1 MGVDGVLSQ
10 RALLAAQLLTYR
22 FVKSQV
28 RHDYIYLIGLLHQGC
43 DMVDLLTHFISY
55 MESERQLSP
64 HTVRAYSS
72 DIRQLQLFLGE
83 HGDLPELLDGAEK
96 KFWSRVTEKHLL
108 AFIRSR
114 MAVDGAASV
123 GRKVAA
129 LKAFFLYLNNR
140 HGFLENPAALLR
152 APRNQR
158 HLPLYLE
165 EEEVDQ
171 LLDVGF
177 VEDELKLRD
186 RAILELMYACGLRV
200 SEVVGLDVSNLRF
213 ADAVVRVMGKG
224 RKERLV
230 PLGRVAA
237 KALTAYLEK
246 RQQAQAQAGD
256 ALFLNARNGRLSA
269 RSVSTLVKKYGLVA
283 GLQKPL
289 TPHALRHSFATHLLQ
304 NGADLRVIQELL
316 GHSSLST
323 TQRYTHVDVKR
334 LLEVYDKAH
343 PLAVGDER

>member
-1 MGVDGVLSQ
+1 M
-10 RALLAAQLLTYR
+10 A
-22 FVKSQV
+22 
-28 RHDYIYLIGLLHQGC
+28 
-43 DMVDLLTHFISY
+43 DLVSHFIRDL
-55 MESERQLSP
+55 EVERQLSP

-72 DIRQLQLFLGE
+72 DIGQLQVFLTEQCG
-83 HGDLPELLDGAEK
+83 LSLIAENNDEP
-96 KFWSRVTEKHLL
+96 WSLVNDHHLL
-108 AFIRSR
+108 KFMRAR

-129 LKAFFLYLNNR
+129 IKTFFAYLNNR
-140 HGFLENPAALLR
+140 HGFLGNPAALLR

-158 HLPLYLE
+158 HLPVYLE

-171 LLDVGF
+171 LLDIGGP
-177 VEDELKLRD
+177 EDDELKLRD

-200 SEVVGLDVSNLRF
+200 SEVVGLDVGNLHF

-237 KALTAYLEK
+237 KVLEKYLEK
-246 RQQAQAQAGD
+246 RQKADAGAGD
-256 ALFLNARNGRLSA
+256 AFFLNARGGRLSA
-269 RSVSTLVKKYGLVA
+269 RSISTLVKKYGLVT

-289 TPHALRHSFATHLLQ
+289 TPHAMRHSFATHLLQ

-343 PLAVGDER
+343 PLASGEER

>member
-1 MGVDGVLSQ
+1 MTN
-10 RALLAAQLLTYR
+10 LLTQ
-22 FVKSQV
+22 F
-28 RHDYIYLIGLLHQGC
+28 IAYL
-43 DMVDLLTHFISY
+43 
-55 MESERQLSP
+55 EAERQLSP

-72 DIRQLQLFLGE
+72 DIGQLQLFLGE
-83 HGDLPELLDGAEK
+83 QCGLPSSIDEIEK
-96 KFWSRVTEKHLL
+96 PWSQVNERHLL
-108 AFIRSR
+108 KFMRSR

-129 LKAFFLYLNNR
+129 IKTFFTYLNNR
-140 HGFLENPAALLR
+140 HGFLGNPAALLK

-158 HLPLYLE
+158 HLPVYLE

-171 LLDVGF
+171 LLDLGP
-177 VEDELKLRD
+177 VEDVLKLRD
-186 RAILELMYACGLRV
+186 CAILELMYACGLRV
-200 SEVVGLDVSNLRF
+200 SEVVALDLRNLNF
-213 ADAVVRVMGKG
+213 ADAVVRIMGKG

-230 PLGRVAA
+230 PLGKVAA
-237 KALTAYLEK
+237 RVLKTYLEK
-246 RQQAQAQAGD
+246 RPQTGAGAGD

-343 PLAVGDER
+343 PLAADEERAK

>member
-1 MGVDGVLSQ
+1 VN
-10 RALLAAQLLTYR
+10 LLT
-22 FVKSQV
+22 Q
-28 RHDYIYLIGLLHQGC
+28 
-43 DMVDLLTHFISY
+43 FISY

-64 HTVRAYSS
+64 HTIRAYSS
-72 DIRQLQLFLGE
+72 DIGQLQIFLVE
-83 HGDLPELLDGAEK
+83 HCNLPDFLDKEEK
-96 KFWSRVTEKHLL
+96 NNSWSQVTEKHLL
-108 AFIRSR
+108 KFMRSR

-129 LKAFFLYLNNR
+129 IKTFFLYLNNR
-140 HGFLENPAALLR
+140 HGFLGNPAALLR

-177 VEDELKLRD
+177 VDDELKLRD
-186 RAILELMYACGLRV
+186 IAILELMYACGLRV
-200 SEVVGLDVSNLRF
+200 SEVVGLDIGNLKF
-213 ADAVVRVMGKG
+213 TDAVVRVMGKG

-230 PLGRVAA
+230 PLGQAAA
-237 KALTAYLEK
+237 KALKTYLEK
-246 RQQAQAQAGD
+246 RPKAKAGD

-343 PLAVGDER
+343 PLATGEER

>member
-1 MGVDGVLSQ
+1 M
-10 RALLAAQLLTYR
+10 A
-22 FVKSQV
+22 
-28 RHDYIYLIGLLHQGC
+28 
-43 DMVDLLTHFISY
+43 DLVSHFIRY
-55 MESERQLSP
+55 LEVERQLSP

-72 DIRQLQLFLGE
+72 DIGQLQVFLVELCGLSLIGE
-83 HGDLPELLDGAEK
+83 NDGEP
-96 KFWSRVTEKHLL
+96 WSQVNDHHLL
-108 AFIRSR
+108 KFMRAR

-129 LKAFFLYLNNR
+129 IKTFFAYLNNR
-140 HGFLENPAALLR
+140 HGFLGNPAALLR

-158 HLPLYLE
+158 HLPVYLE

-171 LLDVGF
+171 LLDIGGP
-177 VEDELKLRD
+177 EDDELKLRD

-200 SEVVGLDVSNLRF
+200 SEVVGLDVGNLRF

-237 KALTAYLEK
+237 KVLEKYLEK
-246 RQQAQAQAGD
+246 RQKADAGAGD
-256 ALFLNARNGRLSA
+256 AFFLNARGGRLSA
-269 RSVSTLVKKYGLVA
+269 RSVSTLVKKYGLVT

-289 TPHALRHSFATHLLQ
+289 TPHAMRHSFATHLLQ

-343 PLAVGDER
+343 PLAAGEER

>member
-1 MGVDGVLSQ
+1 M
-10 RALLAAQLLTYR
+10 
-22 FVKSQV
+22 
-28 RHDYIYLIGLLHQGC
+28 I
-43 DMVDLLTHFISY
+43 DLVSHFIRY
-55 MESERQLSP
+55 LEVERQLSP
-64 HTVRAYSS
+64 HTVRAYVS
-72 DIRQLQLFLGE
+72 DIGQLKVFLAEQCG
-83 HGDLPELLDGAEK
+83 LPSSLAEQEEP
-96 KFWSRVTEKHLL
+96 WSQVKERHLL
-108 AFIRSR
+108 KFMRAR

-129 LKAFFLYLNNR
+129 IKTFFAYLNHR
-140 HGFLENPAALLR
+140 HGFSGNPAALLR

-158 HLPLYLE
+158 HLPVYLE

-171 LLDVGF
+171 LLDIGSAD
-177 VEDELKLRD
+177 DELQLRD

-200 SEVVGLDVSNLRF
+200 SEVVGLDISNLRF

-230 PLGRVAA
+230 PLGRIAA
-237 KALTAYLEK
+237 KALENYLEK
-246 RQQAQAQAGD
+246 RQKAGAGAGD
-256 ALFLNARNGRLSA
+256 ALFLNARGGRLSTRA
-269 RSVSTLVKKYGLVA
+269 VSSMVKKYGLVA

-289 TPHALRHSFATHLLQ
+289 TPHAVRHSFATHLLQ

-323 TQRYTHVDVKR
+323 TQRYTHIDVKR

-343 PLAVGDER
+343 PLASGEER

>member
-1 MGVDGVLSQ
+1 
-10 RALLAAQLLTYR
+10 
-22 FVKSQV
+22 
-28 RHDYIYLIGLLHQGC
+28 
-43 DMVDLLTHFISY
+43 
-55 MESERQLSP
+55 
-64 HTVRAYSS
+64 
-72 DIRQLQLFLGE
+72 
-83 HGDLPELLDGAEK
+83 
-96 KFWSRVTEKHLL
+96 
-108 AFIRSR
+108 

-129 LKAFFLYLNNR
+129 IKTFFAYLNNR
-140 HGFLENPAALLR
+140 HDFLGNPAALLR

-158 HLPLYLE
+158 HLPVYLE

-171 LLDVGF
+171 LLNIDSSE
-177 VEDELKLRD
+177 EDELKLRD

-200 SEVVGLDVSNLRF
+200 SEVVGLDVGNLRF
-213 ADAVVRVMGKG
+213 VDAVVRVMGKG

-237 KALTAYLEK
+237 KVLKKYLAK
-246 RQQAQAQAGD
+246 RQKADAG
-256 ALFLNARNGRLSA
+256 AGEAVFLNARGGRLSA
-269 RSVSTLVKKYGLVA
+269 RSVSTLVKKYGLVT

-289 TPHALRHSFATHLLQ
+289 TPHAVRHSFATHLLQ

-343 PLAVGDER
+343 PLAAGEER

>member
-1 MGVDGVLSQ
+1 MVNLFTQ
-10 RALLAAQLLTYR
+10 FIR
-22 FVKSQV
+22 
-28 RHDYIYLIGLLHQGC
+28 YLE
-43 DMVDLLTHFISY
+43 V
-55 MESERQLSP
+55 ERQLSP
-64 HTVRAYSS
+64 HTVRAYRS
-72 DIRQLQLFLGE
+72 DIEQLQVFLVERCEMSYVLVEKGE
-83 HGDLPELLDGAEK
+83 L
-96 KFWSRVTEKHLL
+96 WSQVSERHLL
-108 AFIRSR
+108 KFMRSR
-114 MAVDGAASV
+114 MVVDGAASV

-129 LKAFFLYLNNR
+129 IKTFFAYLNNR
-140 HGFLENPAALLR
+140 HSFLGNPAALLR

-158 HLPLYLE
+158 HLPVYLE

-171 LLDVGF
+171 LLDIKPVDG
-177 VEDELKLRD
+177 ELKFRD
-186 RAILELMYACGLRV
+186 RAILELMYASGLRV
-200 SEVVGLDVSNLRF
+200 SEVVGLDIGNLSF

-237 KALTAYLEK
+237 KALESYLEK
-246 RQQAQAQAGD
+246 RQKADVGAGD
-256 ALFLNARNGRLSA
+256 ALFLNARGGRLSA
-269 RSVSTLVKKYGLVA
+269 RSVSSLVKKYGLVA

-289 TPHALRHSFATHLLQ
+289 TPHAVRHSFATHLLQ

-343 PLAVGDER
+343 PLASEEDRVSGSES

>member
-1 MGVDGVLSQ
+1 M
-10 RALLAAQLLTYR
+10 A
-22 FVKSQV
+22 
-28 RHDYIYLIGLLHQGC
+28 
-43 DMVDLLTHFISY
+43 DLVSHFISY
-55 MESERQLSP
+55 LKVERQLSP

-72 DIRQLQLFLGE
+72 DIGQLQLFLVEQCGLSLLAENDGE
-83 HGDLPELLDGAEK
+83 L
-96 KFWSRVTEKHLL
+96 WSQVNDHHLL
-108 AFIRSR
+108 KFMRAR

-129 LKAFFLYLNNR
+129 IKTFFAYLNNR
-140 HGFLENPAALLR
+140 HDFLGNPAALLR

-158 HLPLYLE
+158 HLPVYLE

-171 LLDVGF
+171 LLDIGGP
-177 VEDELKLRD
+177 EDDELKLRD
-186 RAILELMYACGLRV
+186 HAILELMYACGLRV
-200 SEVVGLDVSNLRF
+200 SEVVGLDVSNLSF
-213 ADAVVRVMGKG
+213 ADGVVRVMGKG

-230 PLGRVAA
+230 PVGRIAV
-237 KALTAYLEK
+237 KALEKYLEK
-246 RQQAQAQAGD
+246 RATAVAEAGD
-256 ALFLNARNGRLSA
+256 ALFLNARCGRLSA
-269 RSVSTLVKKYGLVA
+269 RSVSNLVKKYGLVT

-289 TPHALRHSFATHLLQ
+289 TPHAMRHSFATHLLQ

-343 PLAVGDER
+343 PLAAPEDR

>member
-1 MGVDGVLSQ
+1 M
-10 RALLAAQLLTYR
+10 
-22 FVKSQV
+22 
-28 RHDYIYLIGLLHQGC
+28 
-43 DMVDLLTHFISY
+43 MDLVTHFIRY
-55 MESERQLSP
+55 LEVERQLSS
-64 HTVRAYSS
+64 HTVRAYCS
-72 DIRQLQLFLGE
+72 DIVQLQVFLVELSDLSSFGE
-83 HGDLPELLDGAEK
+83 NGEFWPQVQECHLQ
-96 KFWSRVTEKHLL
+96 KFV
-108 AFIRSR
+108 RSR
-114 MAVDGAASV
+114 MKVDGAASV

-129 LKAFFLYLNNR
+129 IKTFFAYLNKR
-140 HGFLENPAALLR
+140 HDFLGNPAALLR

-158 HLPLYLE
+158 HLPVYLE

-171 LLDVGF
+171 LLDI
-177 VEDELKLRD
+177 ESLSDKPLDNELKLRD

-200 SEVVGLDVSNLRF
+200 SEVVGLDIANLKF

-230 PLGRVAA
+230 PLGRIAA
-237 KALTAYLEK
+237 IALESYLAK
-246 RQQAQAQAGD
+246 RQKSGAGAGD
-256 ALFLNARNGRLSA
+256 ALFLNARGGRLSA
-269 RSVSTLVKKYGLVA
+269 RAVSFLVKKYGLVA

-289 TPHALRHSFATHLLQ
+289 TPHAVRHSFATHLLQ

-343 PLAVGDER
+343 PLAAGEERAK

>member
-1 MGVDGVLSQ
+1 MADLVTQFLSY
-10 RALLAAQLLTYR
+10 LA
-22 FVKSQV
+22 V
-28 RHDYIYLIGLLHQGC
+28 
-43 DMVDLLTHFISY
+43 
-55 MESERQLSP
+55 ERQLSP

-72 DIRQLQLFLGE
+72 DIVQLQLFLAEEGLSAAADGE
-83 HGDLPELLDGAEK
+83 ADKPWSQVKEKDLLK
-96 KFWSRVTEKHLL
+96 
-108 AFIRSR
+108 FIRSR
-114 MAVDGAASV
+114 MALDGAASV

-129 LKAFFLYLNNR
+129 IKTFFAYLKNR
-140 HGFLENPAALLR
+140 HKFWENPAVLLR

-158 HLPLYLE
+158 HLPVYLE

-171 LLDVGF
+171 LLTFAASVDL
-177 VEDELKLRD
+177 LKLRD

-200 SEVVGLDVSNLRF
+200 SEVVALDLAQLDF
-213 ADAVVRVMGKG
+213 AGGVVRVMGKG

-230 PLGRVAA
+230 PLGKFAA
-237 KALTAYLEK
+237 TALKAYLEK
-246 RQQAQAQAGD
+246 RPGTGTGG
-256 ALFLNARNGRLSA
+256 ALFLNARGGRLSA
-269 RSVSTLVKKYGLVA
+269 RSVSTLVKKYGLLT

-343 PLAVGDER
+343 PLASSEARPAVPEA